1 MRREKTEKRK
11 YSSLFQLFQY
21 LLRYKGQLFL
31 VMALVILA
39 NLCALFVPKITGD
52 MVDSLNLGAGHI
64 DYALLLKNGVF
75 LVGLAVLTWGLSA
88 AQNWVMLHTAQNMV
102 MKLRHDVFSKLM
114 RLPVSY
120 FDQNTKGNII
130 SIVSTDVENI
140 SDTVSS
146 DLITLVTGLVTV
158 TGSLV
163 MMLAISPW
171 LTLIFAVTI
180 PLMAVV
186 SRKISK
192 NARRLFRE
200 KKANYGRLCGY
211 AEEMITAQK
220 TVKVY
225 GLEDYNRDRFGEVSA
240 RLRDT
245 GAKAEF
251 VSSIMMPSMNFINNL
266 QFTAVCAFG
275 AVLALLGKITIGNI
289 SSFVLYSKK
298 FAGPIIDTAN
308 IINMLQTTLAACDR
322 VFSILN
328 APAETDV
335 PKLPDAPE
343 NIRGEIR
350 FEDVCFSYLADT
362 PVLRHVNLTVRPGEK
377 LAIVGATGSGKT
389 TIISLLLRFY
399 DVTSG
404 RILLDGRDIRDFP
417 LHRLRQYYSLVLQD
431 SWLFEGTVME
441 NITYAA
447 PEKNRDPDT
456 VRRLC
461 RQIEVDDFIE
471 SLPQGYDTVLKS
483 DSGGLSQGQRQM
495 LSIARTFLCDPPVFI
510 LDEATSSVD
519 TLAEAKI
526 KTVTDR
532 VTEGKTSIIIAHR
545 LSTVLDADRIILMK
559 DGQIRETGTH
569 EALLQ
574 KGGLYK
580 ELYESQ
586 FAALGE
592 FPDAPENADISGLR
606 KEIPV

>member
-1 MRREKTEKRK
+1 MKKEKTGRRK
-11 YSSLFQLFQY
+11 YGSLFQLFTY
-21 LLRYKGQLFL
+21 LFHYKGQLFWVMLL
-31 VMALVILA
+31 VVLA

-52 MVDSLNLGAGHI
+52 MVDSLDLGAGHI
-64 DYALLLKNGVF
+64 DYALLLKDGGL

-88 AQNWVMLHTAQNMV
+88 AQNWVMLHTAQSMV
-102 MKLRHDVFSKLM
+102 MRLRHDVFSKLM

-146 DLITLVTGLVTV
+146 DLITLVTGAVTV
-158 TGSLV
+158 TGSLA
-163 MMLAISPW
+163 MMAAISPW

-186 SRKISK
+186 SRNISK

-225 GLEDYNRDRFGEVSA
+225 GLEDYNRSRFGEVSA

-245 GAKAEF
+245 GSRAEF

-275 AVLALLGKITIGNI
+275 AVLALSGRITIGNI

-328 APAETDV
+328 APAEADT

-343 NIRGEIR
+343 EIRGEIR
-350 FEDVCFSYLADT
+350 FEDVSFSYLADT
-362 PVLRHVNLTVRPGEK
+362 PVLRHVDLTVRPGEK
-377 LAIVGATGSGKT
+377 IAIVGATGSGKT

-417 LHRLRQYYSLVLQD
+417 LHRLRQYYALVLQD

-471 SLPQGYDTVLKS
+471 SLPQGYDTVLRS

-532 VTEGKTSIIIAHR
+532 VTQGKTSIIIAHR

-559 DGQIRETGTH
+559 DGEIRETGTH
-569 EALLQ
+569 EALLA

-580 ELYESQ
+580 ALYESQ
-586 FAALGE
+586 FAAVGE
-592 FPDAPENADISGLR
+592 FPEETGEQQIAI
-606 KEIPV
+606 